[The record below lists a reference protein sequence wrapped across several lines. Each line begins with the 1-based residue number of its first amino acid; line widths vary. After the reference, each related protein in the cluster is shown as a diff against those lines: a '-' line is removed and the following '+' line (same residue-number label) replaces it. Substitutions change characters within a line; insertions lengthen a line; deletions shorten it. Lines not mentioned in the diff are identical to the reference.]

1 MGFTQQEDD
10 MSSKTVWICD
20 GCNES
25 SEYLPNQW
33 KRMDVWSHGVIGDGK
48 QYDLCPDCYLRIMD
62 VVR

>member
-1 MGFTQQEDD
+1 

-33 KRMDVWSHGVIGDGK
+33 KRMDVWSHGVVGDKK
-48 QYDLCPDCYLRIMD
+48 QYDLCPNCYLRIMD
-62 VVR
+62 VVG